1 MCKWALFFLLLLFL
15 IFICFIDFHYLIF
28 INIHVV
34 NHHQLLWAYKNNS
47 YDLIIH
53 NTMFSFVFNLFSKN
67 CAVSA
72 GTSKK
77 DAEKVEQIIKAI
89 PSIQYICLDVAN
101 GYSEAFVQCVKE
113 FRQKFPEQTIM
124 VGVEIHVYTLFVEC
138 LFPNLSIIL
147 HWASKETYYFFRA
160 TLTKIYAIKINNI
173 WTQIS
178 FNTS

>member
-1 MCKWALFFLLLLFL
+1 MTLIMKHIVWLNLAWQWRYLTDKTGFLFIGTHCTTKCNVL
-15 IFICFIDFHYLIF
+15 ICFQF
-28 INIHVV
+28 
-34 NHHQLLWAYKNNS
+34 
-47 YDLIIH
+47 
-53 NTMFSFVFNLFSKN
+53 FSKN

-124 VGVEIHVYTLFVEC
+124 VGVEIHMRFLLNVYFQTCLSYYTEHQKKLITSSGQRSLKSTLSK
-138 LFPNLSIIL
+138 LIIFG
-147 HWASKETYYFFRA
+147 HK
-160 TLTKIYAIKINNI
+160 
-173 WTQIS
+173 
-178 FNTS
+178 